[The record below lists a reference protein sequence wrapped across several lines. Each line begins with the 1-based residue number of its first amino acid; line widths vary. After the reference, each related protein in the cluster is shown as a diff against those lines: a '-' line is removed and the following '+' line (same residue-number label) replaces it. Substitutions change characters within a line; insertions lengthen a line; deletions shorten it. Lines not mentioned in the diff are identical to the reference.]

1 VKHDSIEIKGDC
13 ILRRDMAHSKKAML
27 DKANAI
33 LSKIKEENKN
43 KVLVNVRV
51 SDKPLTFKQMTKEK
65 ADRLGYLY

>member
-1 VKHDSIEIKGDC
+1 
-13 ILRRDMAHSKKAML
+13 ML